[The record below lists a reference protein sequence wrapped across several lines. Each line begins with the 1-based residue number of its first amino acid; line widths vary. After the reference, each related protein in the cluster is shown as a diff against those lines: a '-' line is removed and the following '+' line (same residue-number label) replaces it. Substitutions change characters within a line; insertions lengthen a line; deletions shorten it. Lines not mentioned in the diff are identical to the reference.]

1 MEKESQLN
9 ELLSSDLPSKLVNC
23 KHHIVHL
30 QKMLLQRENE
40 RHMYMN
46 STGKQ
51 SYQSQML
58 EKQSEEIVNLR
69 EKVAEYDRRE

>member
-1 MEKESQLN
+1 
-9 ELLSSDLPSKLVNC
+9 
-23 KHHIVHL
+23 
-30 QKMLLQRENE
+30 
-40 RHMYMN
+40 MN

-69 EKVAEYDRRE
+69 EKVAEYDRREQVSDRKWHDLI